1 MRHLRRPESEFY
13 FQSSISTPTTCRLPK
28 GPAVVDQDANLI
40 PKVIEYLVKKG
51 YNRTEQ
57 MLRLESSRLDREG
70 RPIQERV
77 EDTGTEKYATA
88 YKLLDNWIK
97 QNLSIY
103 KVRITSLG
111 FLLHNWSKLI
121 GYIHQL

>member
-1 MRHLRRPESEFY
+1 M
-13 FQSSISTPTTCRLPK
+13 
-28 GPAVVDQDANLI
+28 VDQDANLI

-121 GYIHQL
+121 GYIH

>member
-121 GYIHQL
+121 GYIH

>member
-1 MRHLRRPESEFY
+1 MLPARPLAGVEH
-13 FQSSISTPTTCRLPK
+13 SSDSK
-28 GPAVVDQDANLI
+28 
-40 PKVIEYLVKKG
+40 PKVIEYLIKKG

-57 MLRLESSRLDREG
+57 TLRLESSRLDREG

-103 KVRITSLG
+103 KVSITLPIC
-111 FLLHNWSKLI
+111 LLHM
-121 GYIHQL
+121 

>member
-1 MRHLRRPESEFY
+1 MSRV
-13 FQSSISTPTTCRLPK
+13 
-28 GPAVVDQDANLI
+28 VVDPSANLI

-70 RPIQERV
+70 RPIQDRV
-77 EDTGTEKYATA
+77 EDTGTDKYAAA
-88 YKLLDNWIK
+88 YKLLDTWIK

-103 KVRITSLG
+103 KVSSA
-111 FLLHNWSKLI
+111 LLIAW
-121 GYIHQL
+121 YMWDPTYQFVE

>member
-1 MRHLRRPESEFY
+1 M
-13 FQSSISTPTTCRLPK
+13 
-28 GPAVVDQDANLI
+28 GPASRASNVDQSADL
-40 PKVIEYLVKKG
+40 PQQVIEYLVKKG

-103 KVRITSLG
+103 KVSPFSPISSTQYL
-111 FLLHNWSKLI
+111 
-121 GYIHQL
+121 

>member
-1 MRHLRRPESEFY
+1 M
-13 FQSSISTPTTCRLPK
+13 QSIS
-28 GPAVVDQDANLI
+28 GPVGADPFADNS
-40 PKVIEYLVKKG
+40 KVIEYLVKKG

-77 EDTGTEKYATA
+77 EDSGTEKYATA

-103 KVRITSLG
+103 KVSALSPIFPAKYSQ
-111 FLLHNWSKLI
+111 I
-121 GYIHQL
+121 PE

>member
-1 MRHLRRPESEFY
+1 MSQASSSSEAK
-13 FQSSISTPTTCRLPK
+13 QSADI
-28 GPAVVDQDANLI
+28 I

-70 RPIQERV
+70 RPIQDRV
-77 EDTGTEKYATA
+77 EDSGTEKYATA

-103 KVRITSLG
+103 KVSCALSIN
-111 FLLHNWSKLI
+111 LLRMCPC
-121 GYIHQL
+121 

>member
-1 MRHLRRPESEFY
+1 MS
-13 FQSSISTPTTCRLPK
+13 QSIGSNVADDT
-28 GPAVVDQDANLI
+28 ANI
-40 PKVIEYLVKKG
+40 VIKVIEYLVKKG

-103 KVRITSLG
+103 KVSCTLLIS
-111 FLLHNWSKLI
+111 FLRLCLC
-121 GYIHQL
+121 

>member
-1 MRHLRRPESEFY
+1 MPHAQR
-13 FQSSISTPTTCRLPK
+13 Q
-28 GPAVVDQDANLI
+28 AVVDLDTDIVAQ
-40 PKVIEYLVKKG
+40 VIEYLVKKG

-57 MLRLESSRLDREG
+57 MLRLESSKLDREG

-97 QNLSIY
+97 QNLGFY
-103 KVRITSLG
+103 KVSIVA
-111 FLLHNWSKLI
+111 LI
-121 GYIHQL
+121 VTNYR

>member
-1 MRHLRRPESEFY
+1 M
-13 FQSSISTPTTCRLPK
+13 QPTS
-28 GPAVVDQDANLI
+28 GPIVADPFADNS
-40 PKVIEYLVKKG
+40 KVIEYLVKKG

-103 KVRITSLG
+103 KVGALSLI
-111 FLLHNWSKLI
+111 FTRKYSSI
-121 GYIHQL
+121 PE